1 LRSIKWLVLTPL
13 ISTITG
19 WFWPTA
25 DNGQDCKECGSST
38 RTLGDRSEDNSYDA
52 QERNEA
58 GKRKAPSQFKERE
71 VDGVKGPRE
80 ENLSL
85 WIPRIALPKPGTF
98 GDSQSRDIVNLSIPS
113 CDGRR

>member
-1 LRSIKWLVLTPL
+1 MKGLAQPQTKKDVLAPPEANKR
-13 ISTITG
+13 IE
-19 WFWPTA
+19 PTCNPEN
-25 DNGQDCKECGSST
+25 DREIIFGRGCLQHNRRHRDDGQDCKECGSST

-85 WIPRIALPKPGTF
+85 
-98 GDSQSRDIVNLSIPS
+98 
-113 CDGRR
+113 